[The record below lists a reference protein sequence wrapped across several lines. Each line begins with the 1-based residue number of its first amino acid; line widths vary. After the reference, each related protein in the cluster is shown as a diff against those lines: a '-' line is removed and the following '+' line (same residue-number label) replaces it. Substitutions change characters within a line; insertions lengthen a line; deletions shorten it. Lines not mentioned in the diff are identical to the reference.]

1 MGNSKSRP
9 SPIPY
14 SPDDAKRIR
23 QMIATPGAK
32 IVCPQCDEELTM
44 GLPIAGGGTIE
55 LVWDVH
61 CPSCGRSLVVRDLP
75 RKPPKDDAQE

>member
-1 MGNSKSRP
+1 MTDARNRHTP
-9 SPIPY
+9 LPY
-14 SPDDAKRIR
+14 SPDHAERIR
-23 QMIATPGAK
+23 QMFATPGAK